1 MDLFSKKVEQY
12 CLDVGGEVPIYLQEL
27 DIYTHQ
33 HHHSPNMLSG
43 AYQGRLLSMISK
55 MVKPKNIIEIGTY
68 TGYSA
73 LCLAEG
79 LSPGGM
85 VHTIDVDERLKKTHD
100 MFIKKS
106 PWSESI
112 TTYFGDAKQVIPELG
127 IRPELVFIDGA
138 KKDYSVLFD
147 ICLPLMPTGGVILA
161 DNVLWKGKVLEEDMD
176 DRSRAIHQFNHKVS
190 QSPEVEKILLT
201 IRDGLFWIVK
211 K

>member
-1 MDLFSKKVEQY
+1 MDLFSDRVEQY

-27 DIYTHQ
+27 DTYTHQ

-100 MFIKKS
+100 MFIKNS
-106 PWSESI
+106 PWSGSI

-147 ICLPLMPTGGVILA
+147 ICLPLMPSGGVILA

-190 QSPEVEKILLT
+190 QSSEVEKILLT

>member
-1 MDLFSKKVEQY
+1 
-12 CLDVGGEVPIYLQEL
+12 
-27 DIYTHQ
+27 YTHQ

-79 LSPGGM
+79 LCPGGM

-147 ICLPLMPTGGVILA
+147 ICLPLMPSGGVILA

>member
-147 ICLPLMPTGGVILA
+147 ICLPLMPSGGVILA

-176 DRSRAIHQFNHKVS
+176 DRTRAIHQFNHKVS

>member
-1 MDLFSKKVEQY
+1 MDLFSDRVEQY

-79 LSPGGM
+79 LCPGGM

-147 ICLPLMPTGGVILA
+147 ICLPLMPSGGVILA

-190 QSPEVEKILLT
+190 QSSEVEKILLT

>member
-1 MDLFSKKVEQY
+1 MDLFSDRVEQY

-147 ICLPLMPTGGVILA
+147 ICLPLMPSGGVILA

>member
-100 MFIKKS
+100 MFIKNS
-106 PWSESI
+106 PWSGSI

-147 ICLPLMPTGGVILA
+147 ICLPLMPSGGVILA

-176 DRSRAIHQFNHKVS
+176 DRTRAIHQFNHKVS

>member
-100 MFIKKS
+100 MFIKNS
-106 PWSESI
+106 PWSGSI

-147 ICLPLMPTGGVILA
+147 ICLPLMPSGGVILA

>member
-1 MDLFSKKVEQY
+1 MDLFSDRVEQY

-79 LSPGGM
+79 LCPGGM

-100 MFIKKS
+100 MFIKNS
-106 PWSESI
+106 PWSGSI

-147 ICLPLMPTGGVILA
+147 ICLPLMPSGGVILA

-176 DRSRAIHQFNHKVS
+176 DRTRAIHQFNHKVS
-190 QSPEVEKILLT
+190 QSSEVEKILLT

>member
-147 ICLPLMPTGGVILA
+147 ICLPLMPSGGVILA